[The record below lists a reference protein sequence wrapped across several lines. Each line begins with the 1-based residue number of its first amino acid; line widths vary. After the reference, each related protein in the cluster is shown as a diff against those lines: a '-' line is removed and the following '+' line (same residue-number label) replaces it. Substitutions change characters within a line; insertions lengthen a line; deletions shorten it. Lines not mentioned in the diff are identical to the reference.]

1 MLSKMELATCKIVC
15 VFLGNGC
22 GRHSVMHAET
32 YKNGRDEQIISCPG
46 IKNINLMYFWQD
58 YK

>member
-1 MLSKMELATCKIVC
+1 MRNS

-22 GRHSVMHAET
+22 GRHSVTHAEM
-32 YKNGRDEQIISCPG
+32 YKNGREKQIISCPG
-46 IKNINLMYFWQD
+46 IKNINLMHCWRD